1 MKYFL
6 ETSDTIQEGLGFS
19 HFDSLHIAWLVV
31 FAAVTLICCM
41 VYRKMGQQGVKNCVM
56 EWRYN

>member
-1 MKYFL
+1 MKHFL

-41 VYRKMGQQGVKNCVM
+41 VYRKVGAAGRKKLRYGVAL
-56 EWRYN
+56 